1 MWKSLIV
8 MTVWKQNQK
17 KKNKGASEVTIDAE
31 IALIQM
37 LV

>member
-8 MTVWKQNQK
+8 MTVWKQNQ

>member
-1 MWKSLIV
+1 MWKLLIV
-8 MTVWKQNQK
+8 MTVWKQNK
-17 KKNKGASEVTIDAE
+17 TKNKDASEVTTDAE